1 LWGGREGA
9 NEGSVTETNRDKQ
22 RRKPDSVYVI
32 S

>member
-9 NEGSVTETNRDKQ
+9 KEGSVTETNKEEIQ
-22 RRKPDSVYVI
+22 NSVHVI